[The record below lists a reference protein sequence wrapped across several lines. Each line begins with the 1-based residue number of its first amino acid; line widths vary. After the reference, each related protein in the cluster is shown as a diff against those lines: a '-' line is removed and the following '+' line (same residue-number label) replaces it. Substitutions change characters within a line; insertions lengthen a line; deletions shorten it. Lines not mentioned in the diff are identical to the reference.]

1 MKLFITGG
9 TGYIGR
15 EFINNHIHKIQLIY
29 LVSRKKTNF
38 KNKKI
43 KVLYGS
49 ISDNWQKEMKNSDAL
64 IHFAAAG
71 VKNKNISYKDA
82 YKFNVIDS
90 MKLFQNAF
98 KYNLK
103 NWIIL
108 GSSSEYGS
116 LNKKQIST
124 KMKPKP
130 KCNYSKTKYIFS
142 KKIINFAIKKNC
154 KCKILRIFPV
164 YGSNEPKQR
173 LFPSLMKSVKLS
185 KNFVL
190 YNGNQLIDYSNIKI
204 VVKKIFKCSQDFN
217 SRIKFP
223 QIWHI
228 ASGKPILL
236 KDFARKIWKKNS
248 AKGKLI
254 IIPQTDKHL
263 IHHVSNIKSI
273 WK

>member
-1 MKLFITGG
+1 
-9 TGYIGR
+9 
-15 EFINNHIHKIQLIY
+15 
-29 LVSRKKTNF
+29 
-38 KNKKI
+38 
-43 KVLYGS
+43 
-49 ISDNWQKEMKNSDAL
+49 MKNSDAL

-142 KKIINFAIKKNC
+142 KKIINFAIKKIVNV
-154 KCKILRIFPV
+154 KYLEF
-164 YGSNEPKQR
+164 
-173 LFPSLMKSVKLS
+173 SLYMDQMNLNK
-185 KNFVL
+185 
-190 YNGNQLIDYSNIKI
+190 DYFL
-204 VVKKIFKCSQDFN
+204 V
-217 SRIKFP
+217 
-223 QIWHI
+223 
-228 ASGKPILL
+228 
-236 KDFARKIWKKNS
+236 
-248 AKGKLI
+248 
-254 IIPQTDKHL
+254 
-263 IHHVSNIKSI
+263 
-273 WK
+273 

>member
-1 MKLFITGG
+1 MNFANRKFLINLFKIYFLKNYKGKKYLNIYRDVLPKFFYLSIYVCLIYFLLRKILKFFFQNMKLFITGG

-103 NWIIL
+103 I
-108 GSSSEYGS
+108 GSS
-116 LNKKQIST
+116 
-124 KMKPKP
+124 
-130 KCNYSKTKYIFS
+130 
-142 KKIINFAIKKNC
+142 
-154 KCKILRIFPV
+154 
-164 YGSNEPKQR
+164 
-173 LFPSLMKSVKLS
+173 
-185 KNFVL
+185 
-190 YNGNQLIDYSNIKI
+190 
-204 VVKKIFKCSQDFN
+204 
-217 SRIKFP
+217 
-223 QIWHI
+223 
-228 ASGKPILL
+228 
-236 KDFARKIWKKNS
+236 
-248 AKGKLI
+248 
-254 IIPQTDKHL
+254 
-263 IHHVSNIKSI
+263 
-273 WK
+273 